1 VAVPPAGPGKLNRRL
16 QLVRLLADGRE
27 HSGEALAAAL
37 DVSRAA
43 VWKQVRQL
51 SAWGLEVE
59 AAAGRGYRL
68 AAPLDLLDE
77 RVMLAALPGR
87 ARDRLRRLVL
97 ADELASTNETLL
109 AVTDLV
115 PGNADLC
122 LAEFQSAG
130 RGRRGRQWL
139 APFGSGIC
147 LSVSWC
153 FAEAPPQL
161 SALSLAAGVAVR
173 RALAGLGIGGIELKW
188 PNDILWRGR
197 KLGGILCELRIEA
210 AGPAYV
216 VIGVGLNLR
225 LPAAVRAAIR
235 ETGLEVASLDEMA
248 DSGPPARSALAVALV
263 NQLLL
268 SLEEFE
274 LAGFQPFFDEWS
286 AADALAGRAA
296 RVEHGATISEGIARG
311 IDLDGA
317 LLLEVGGRIERFVS
331 GEASL
336 RPIA

>member
-1 VAVPPAGPGKLNRRL
+1 
-16 QLVRLLADGRE
+16 
-27 HSGEALAAAL
+27 
-37 DVSRAA
+37 
-43 VWKQVRQL
+43 
-51 SAWGLEVE
+51 
-59 AAAGRGYRL
+59 
-68 AAPLDLLDE
+68 
-77 RVMLAALPGR
+77 M
-87 ARDRLRRLVL
+87 
-97 ADELASTNETLL
+97 
-109 AVTDLV
+109 
-115 PGNADLC
+115 
-122 LAEFQSAG
+122 
-130 RGRRGRQWL
+130 
-139 APFGSGIC
+139 
-147 LSVSWC
+147 
-153 FAEAPPQL
+153 
-161 SALSLAAGVAVR
+161 
-173 RALAGLGIGGIELKW
+173 
-188 PNDILWRGR
+188 
-197 KLGGILCELRIEA
+197 
-210 AGPAYV
+210 

>member
-1 VAVPPAGPGKLNRRL
+1 LSRRIEL
-16 QLVRLLADGRE
+16 LRLLADGRE
-27 HSGEALAAAL
+27 HSGEALAASL

-51 SAWGLEVE
+51 SAWGLSVE
-59 AAAGRGYRL
+59 AVAGRGYRL
-68 AAPLDLLDE
+68 SAALDLLD
-77 RVMLAALPGR
+77 RQVLLDSLSGR
-87 ARDRLRRLVL
+87 ARESLRQLDL
-97 ADELASTNETLL
+97 AEEVASTNETLL
-109 AVTDLV
+109 AVNDLA
-115 PGNADLC
+115 PGRADVC
-122 LAEFQSAG
+122 LAEFQTQG

-147 LSVSWC
+147 LSVSWS
-153 FAEAPPQL
+153 FADVPPQL

-173 RALAGLGIGGIELKW
+173 RALSGLGLVGIELKW
-188 PNDILWRGR
+188 PNDVLWQGR

-216 VIGVGLNLR
+216 VVGLGLNLR
-225 LPAAVRAAIR
+225 LPAAVRAAVAG
-235 ETGLEVASLDEMA
+235 TGIEVASIDEITG
-248 DSGPPARSALAVALV
+248 DDLPPRSALAAALV

-268 SLEEFE
+268 ALEEFE
-274 LAGFQPFFDEWS
+274 RAGFEPFFDEWS
-286 AADALAGRAA
+286 AADALAARGA
-296 RVEHGATISEGIARG
+296 RVEHGAMLVEGTARG

-317 LLLEVGGRIERFVS
+317 LLLEVGGQIRRFVS

>member
-1 VAVPPAGPGKLNRRL
+1 LSRRHDL
-16 QLVRLLADGRE
+16 LRLLADGCE
-27 HSGEALAAAL
+27 HSGEALAASL

-59 AAAGRGYRL
+59 AVAGRGYRL
-68 AAPLDLLDE
+68 SAPLDLLE
-77 RVMLAALPGR
+77 RDALLAALPAR
-87 ARDRLRRLVL
+87 ARDSLRRLEL

-109 AVTDLV
+109 AVTDLA
-115 PGNADLC
+115 PGTADVC
-122 LAEFQSAG
+122 LAEFQSEG
-130 RGRRGRQWL
+130 RGRRGRRWL

-147 LSVSWC
+147 LSVGWC
-153 FAEAPPQL
+153 FAEVPPQL

-173 RALAGLGIGGIELKW
+173 RALSGLGVEGIDLKW
-188 PNDILWRGR
+188 PNDILWQGR
-197 KLGGILCELRIEA
+197 KLGGILCELRMEA

-216 VIGVGLNLR
+216 VIGIGLNLR
-225 LPAAVRAAIR
+225 LPPAARAAIA
-235 ETGLEVASLDEMA
+235 ETGLQVASVDEIA
-248 DSGPPARSALAVALV
+248 GGDLPPRSALAAALV
-263 NQLLL
+263 NQLVL

-274 LAGFQPFFDEWS
+274 RAGFRPFFDEWS

-296 RVEHGATISEGIARG
+296 RVEHGNTLIEGTARG

-317 LLLEVGGRIERFVS
+317 LLLEAGGQIRRFVS

-336 RPIA
+336 RPVA